1 MEIKMRK
8 NFAQILRDA
17 KIDIKKEYEKLYQLF
32 FCEELKSQTEKYGSV
47 YNLLEHYFTNFYF
60 RGTCLSLQEFD
71 ELNGFSFE
79 KEPPDFN
86 IEILV
91 TLMEYIYNLS
101 NAYQGMQFNMQWGYV
116 NSFNLL
122 FLLDQV
128 RRVCESIGY
137 METQDNGFTVF
148 VEKSPEAIAVAESE
162 LLPKDFSYKV
172 LSYDHHSMKGDI
184 VTKKQTLL
192 QFASILEGK
201 RQQLKKA
208 NPSLEKD
215 LFLLFNKLNIR
226 HNNIDVND
234 KRNYEKNVAEMSP
247 NELEQWYDEIYRMCL
262 LAILEMEHAIRKPK
276 LDALK
281 NKITE
286 KEA

>member
-1 MEIKMRK
+1 MRK
-8 NFAQILRDA
+8 NFAQILKDA

-101 NAYQGMQFNMQWGYV
+101 SAYQGMQFNMQWGYV

-172 LSYDHHSMKGDI
+172 LSYNHYSMKGDI
-184 VTKKQTLL
+184 AAKKQTLL
-192 QFASILEGK
+192 QFAFLIEGK
-201 RQQLKKA
+201 KRQLHNA
-208 NPSLEKD
+208 NPSLEND
-215 LFLLFNKLNIR
+215 LSYLFNNLNIR
-226 HNNIDVND
+226 HNNSDASGKGTYKKI
-234 KRNYEKNVAEMSP
+234 VAEMSKS
-247 NELEQWYDEIYRMCL
+247 ELEKWYDETYQMCL
-262 LAILEMEHAIRKPK
+262 LAILEIEQAKRKKEFEK
-276 LDALK
+276 LK
-281 NKITE
+281 EKI
-286 KEA
+286 EAQ